1 MDSPLKLVIFHSYV
15 NLPEGKTPEHHSF
28 LQMFQF
34 IVSLPIKNGWFS
46 KCFTNLRT
54 PQISTTDFWGSSQ
67 WWSPITGRP
76 GEPKTGLPSRS
87 GYKQCM
93 KKTCVYIII
102 YMIYILYY
110 NIHIIHIYTYIF
122 YLYIYIYIH
131 SRRTTD
137 LQTLTI
143 RTPELLRGMEGWSNR
158 FLNDIQRQ
166 KIMFFWITKYL

>member
-1 MDSPLKLVIFHSYV
+1 
-15 NLPEGKTPEHHSF
+15 
-28 LQMFQF
+28 
-34 IVSLPIKNGWFS
+34 
-46 KCFTNLRT
+46 
-54 PQISTTDFWGSSQ
+54 
-67 WWSPITGRP
+67 
-76 GEPKTGLPSRS
+76 
-87 GYKQCM
+87 M

-110 NIHIIHIYTYIF
+110 NIHIIHIYIF
-122 YLYIYIYIH
+122 YLYIYIH